1 MNQKYE
7 VLFTPFHIGNCE
19 IKNRVII
26 PAMEGT
32 NIIDNMMGPKLNQKS
47 HDYYI
52 ERAKNDV
59 GLFIPGMIPVYSM
72 MMGKWL
78 HKSPK
83 VFEQARPI
91 INEIHAN
98 GSKIFFQLGAGFAGR
113 NYTLPA
119 QMLKIAGNPA
129 LKALT
134 NPVLRLNDMMVAP
147 DEGLP
152 LVWAPQYSTRQLTE
166 KEIHKYI
173 EGYAKSAKLCKEI
186 GVDGVEVHAVHE
198 GYLMDQFTTKYT
210 NHRTDNYGGSFENRY
225 RFAVEVVKAIKKECG
240 EDYPVM
246 LRYSVT
252 SKVIDFKVGAV
263 PGEEFTELGRDMAES
278 EKAAK
283 YLQDAG
289 YDALNADNGSYD
301 SWYWAHPP
309 VYMPLNCNLSEAEHI
324 KKFVDIPV
332 ICAGRMQADTAAES
346 IAAGK
351 IDAVAIG
358 RQFICDGEYLTKL
371 KEGREEDIRPC
382 ISCHNACLPVG
393 YYNNSG
399 AVMDMADAA
408 TQGHCALNPVS
419 FEEKKYEIKEAK
431 TKKKIAVIGGGIG
444 GMETARLCALMG
456 HTVDLYEK
464 TDCLGGVFI
473 AAAAPDFKEKDKEL
487 LNWYRTQIE
496 KLPVTV
502 HMNTEI
508 TNLDT
513 LDADEIVIATGSKPR
528 RLNLPG
534 FDLGID
540 ATDYLYGN
548 KSVGDVVAVVGGG
561 LTGCE
566 IAYDLA
572 RKGKKPFIVEMTDDL
587 VKAVGVCAANSECL
601 RDLIRFYKVP
611 VYLKSSLKQINNDNV
626 VIETPDGNKEIPC
639 DSVILSVG
647 YVPNALPVPESSDHI
662 HVLGDAAKVGNL
674 KTVIWSAYDL
684 AFSFL

>member
-7 VLFTPFHIGNCE
+7 ALFTPFSIGKCE
-19 IKNRVII
+19 IKNRVVI

-32 NIIDNMMGPKLNQKS
+32 NIVENVYGPKFNPNS
-47 HDYYI
+47 RNYYI

-78 HKSPK
+78 HESPK
-83 VFEQARPI
+83 VFEQAQPLVE
-91 INEIHAN
+91 EIHEK

-113 NYTLPA
+113 NYTIPSEL
-119 QMLKIAGNPA
+119 LGIAESEA
-129 LKALT
+129 FKALT
-134 NPVLRLNDMMVAP
+134 NPILQLNEMMVAP

-152 LVWAPQYSTRQLTE
+152 MVWAPQLSTRQLTI
-166 KEIHKYI
+166 KEIKNYI
-173 EGYAKSAKLCKEI
+173 EGYAKAARLCKEI

-210 NHRTDNYGGSFENRY
+210 NHRTDEYGGSFENRY

-240 EDYPVM
+240 DDYPVM

-263 PGEEFTELGRDMAES
+263 PGETFNEIGRDMEES
-278 EKAAK
+278 ERAAK

-289 YDALNADNGSYD
+289 YDALNADNGTYD

-309 VYMPLNCNLSEAEHI
+309 VYMPLNCNLEDVEHI

-332 ICAGRMQADTAAES
+332 ICAGRMQADSASKS
-346 IAAGK
+346 IEEGK

-371 KEGREEDIRPC
+371 KEDREEDIRPC
-382 ISCHNACLPVG
+382 ISCHNACMSVS
-393 YYNNSG
+393 YFKNSG
-399 AVMDMADAA
+399 AVINQEDLM

-419 FEEKKYEIKEAK
+419 FEEDKYKVRKANVA
-431 TKKKIAVIGGGIG
+431 KKIAIVGGGIG
-444 GMETARLCALMG
+444 GMEAARLCALMG
-456 HTVDLYEK
+456 HNVNLYEK
-464 TDCLGGVFI
+464 TDRLGGVFN
-473 AAAAPDFKEKDKEL
+473 AAAAPLFKEKDKEL
-487 LNWYRTQIE
+487 IEWYKVQIS
-496 KLPVTV
+496 KLPIKVEMKRTI
-502 HMNTEI
+502 HDLNEI
-508 TNLDT
+508 
-513 LDADEIVIATGSKPR
+513 DADEIIIATGAKAR
-528 RLNLPG
+528 TLKLPG
-534 FDLGID
+534 FELGIE
-540 ATDYLYGN
+540 ATDYLLGN
-548 KSVGDVVAVVGGG
+548 KEVGENVAIIGGG

-572 RKGKKPFIVEMTDDL
+572 LQGKKPYIVEMTDDL
-587 VKAVGVCAANSECL
+587 VKAIGISAANSECL

-611 VYLKSSLKQINNDNV
+611 VYLESGLKEIKDDCIIVNTPGGERQIN
-626 VIETPDGNKEIPC
+626 C

-647 YVPNALPVPESSDHI
+647 YVPRTEIEFEKTEHVHI
-662 HVLGDAAKVGNL
+662 LGDAAKVGNL
-674 KTVIWSAYDL
+674 KTVIWGAYDL
-684 AFSFL
+684 AFSFV